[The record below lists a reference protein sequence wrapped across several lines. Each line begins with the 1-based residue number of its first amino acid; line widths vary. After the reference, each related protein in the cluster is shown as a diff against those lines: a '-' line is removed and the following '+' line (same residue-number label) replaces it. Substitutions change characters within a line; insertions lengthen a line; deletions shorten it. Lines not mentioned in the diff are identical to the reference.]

1 MTMVAIIIA
10 IGIASL
16 WMMLI
21 LSTYYVWREPKDPNS
36 KLN

>member
-1 MTMVAIIIA
+1 MTTVAIIIA
-10 IGIASL
+10 TGIAVL
-16 WMMLI
+16 WLMLI